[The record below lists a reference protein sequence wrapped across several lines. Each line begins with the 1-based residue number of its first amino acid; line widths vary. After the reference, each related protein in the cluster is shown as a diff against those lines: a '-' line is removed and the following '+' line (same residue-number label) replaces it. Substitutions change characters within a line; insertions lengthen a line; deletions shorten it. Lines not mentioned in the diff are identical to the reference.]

1 MAETDS
7 FEALKN
13 PEGTRAQI
21 LNAAMIC
28 IMTLGPA
35 RTNISNIASQASVSR
50 PTVYAHFESLED
62 IVKEAIANG
71 IKILVKSLEAYAAD
85 YQTPQERIS
94 ETFLHLL
101 DLSDEVDVL
110 RKPMSFEVPASE
122 REMIPG
128 EAIEA
133 ARGVVDK
140 LVGDD
145 LANKDLS
152 AANERAETA
161 VRFFLSLAAFRRA
174 DDVRGYIER
183 VVLPCKDPQPPAVK
197 PIRACNI
204 HNVKAP

>member
-71 IKILVKSLEAYAAD
+71 IKILVKSLETYAAD

-101 DLSDEVDVL
+101 DLSDQVDVL

-145 LANKDLS
+145 LANEDLL

-174 DDVRGYIER
+174 DDVRGYITR
-183 VVLPCKDPQPPAVK
+183 VVLPALGL
-197 PIRACNI
+197 
-204 HNVKAP
+204 